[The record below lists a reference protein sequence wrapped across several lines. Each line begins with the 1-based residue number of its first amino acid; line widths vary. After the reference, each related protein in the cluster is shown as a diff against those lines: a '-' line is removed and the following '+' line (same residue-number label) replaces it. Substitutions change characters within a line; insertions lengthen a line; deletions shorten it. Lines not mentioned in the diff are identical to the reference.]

1 MPDCNLEKTVQGV
14 MDAFAS
20 SGERMAC
27 SVVAVVDEIAD
38 EFIDVLVAETKKLK

>member
-14 MDAFAS
+14 MDLHLQ
-20 SGERMAC
+20 ERRMAC

-38 EFIDVLVAETKKLK
+38 EFIDVLVAETKN